1 MGLFDRGREQLK
13 QSRYYDQQV
22 IYSRHRVVLQSE
34 LPCKI
39 AKSHTSTTEAR
50 WGWDTMSVH
59 SYRVDFL
66 IDAVKLGT
74 VPEVGDVI
82 DWGEKSFS
90 VVEPAGE
97 TCWQFHDRLCTVY
110 RIHAEI
116 CVKEIEPEPEPEP
129 SSSVEGE
136 Q

>member
-13 QSRYYDQQV
+13 QARYYDQLV
-22 IYSRHRVVLQSE
+22 NYSRQRVVLKSD

-50 WGWDTMSVH
+50 WGWDSMSVH

-66 IDAVKLGT
+66 IDAVSLAT

-82 DWGEKSFS
+82 AWRDKAFS
-90 VVEPAGE
+90 VVEPLGE

-116 CVKEIEPEPEPEP
+116 CVQEIEPE
-129 SSSVEGE
+129 SSSEEGE